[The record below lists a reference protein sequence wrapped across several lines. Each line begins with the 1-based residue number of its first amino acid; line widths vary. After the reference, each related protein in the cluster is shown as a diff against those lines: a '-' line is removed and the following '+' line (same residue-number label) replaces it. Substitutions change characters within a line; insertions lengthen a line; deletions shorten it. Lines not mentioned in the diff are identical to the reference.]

1 MPGTLE
7 YLLSTLGLTDGQRAE
22 LEQALLPA
30 AHSAALGELA
40 GDIGH
45 DLANNLFAVLGNV
58 DLLLGDAEPGSPAA
72 ERLLLV
78 KDTALRMKDELRALL
93 EIARPQEHRASGALD
108 DAARAAV
115 TLVRHGRGLE
125 LQVAE
130 TYPAGPAT
138 VRCPPAELVQ
148 ATLHLL
154 AAATTA
160 AGDAGSIEVTVTEDG
175 ALRVGPAA
183 SGGLGVVAA
192 RRIALDHGGTL
203 EQDGDALVLRLPLAG
218 L

>member
-1 MPGTLE
+1 MPGTPQ
-7 YLLSTLGLTDGQRAE
+7 YLLSTLGLTDGERAD
-22 LEQALLPA
+22 LERALLPA

-45 DLANNLFAVLGNV
+45 DLANHVFAVLGHV

-78 KDTALRMKDELRALL
+78 KQTALSLKEDLRALL
-93 EIARPQEHRASGALD
+93 DVARPQEHRESAALD

-115 TLVRHGRGLE
+115 ALVRHGVGTE
-125 LQVAE
+125 LRVAE
-130 TYPAGPAT
+130 AYPAGPVT
-138 VRCPPAELVQ
+138 VRCPPGELVQ
-148 ATLHLL
+148 AALHLV
-154 AAATTA
+154 AAARAA
-160 AGDAGSIEVTVTEDG
+160 AGDAGSIEVAVTEDG
-175 ALRVGPAA
+175 VLLVRPTTTG
-183 SGGLGVVAA
+183 SLGVVAA

-218 L
+218 

>member
-1 MPGTLE
+1 MPSPPE
-7 YLLSTLGLTDGQRAE
+7 YLLSTLDLTDGERAD
-22 LEQALLPA
+22 LERALLPA
-30 AHSAALGELA
+30 ARSAALGELA

-45 DLANNLFAVLGNV
+45 DLANHVFAVLGHV

-78 KDTALRMKDELRALL
+78 KQTALSLKEDLRALL
-93 EIARPQEHRASGALD
+93 DVVRPQEYRESAALD

-115 TLVRHGRGLE
+115 ALVRHGVGME

-130 TYPAGPAT
+130 AYPAGTVA

-148 ATLHLL
+148 AALHLV
-154 AAATTA
+154 AAAQQATGEA
-160 AGDAGSIEVTVTEDG
+160 ASIEVAVTGDG
-175 ALRVGPAA
+175 VLRVRPAA
-183 SGGLGVVAA
+183 TGSLGVVAA

-218 L
+218 